1 MTSNGNQLIAKN
13 TLMLYFRMI
22 LTMLV
27 SLYTSRVVLSTLG
40 VEDYGIYN
48 VVSGFVTMFGFL
60 NNSMSR
66 ATQRFLT
73 FEIGRENY
81 TQLRNVFSMSLNIH
95 YFIAFVVFLFAE
107 LIGMWFFNNQLNVP
121 SDRMYAARWVYQL
134 SILSLMVNII
144 SVPYNA
150 MIIAY
155 ERMNIFAWVS
165 IVEVSLKLLIVFM
178 LQLFGFDKLILYAIL
193 ILIVSLAIRLIY
205 AKYCDAKF
213 KESKFRWYWDKE
225 MFKVLLSF
233 AGWNLWGNIAS
244 VLTGQGVN
252 ILLNIYFGPVVNAAR
267 GIAFQIKGAI
277 ISFVQNFQMAL
288 NPQII
293 KSFAINDITYMHQL
307 TFQGSKFSFYLLLIL
322 SLPVLFETEFILNL
336 WLKVV
341 PDYTI
346 VFTRLII
353 LNILIDSIS
362 GPLMTAAQATGKIK
376 LYQGVVGGVLL
387 LNLPLSYV
395 FLIFGYSPE
404 TTFIIGIFISIIALF
419 IRLIILQKIIRLKII
434 DFFTSVIFKLLI
446 VTIVSIIPPMLICS
460 FLDESIMRIILVT
473 FLSIFSSI
481 ITIYF
486 LGLTVSER
494 DYTIKILRKFQ
505 IRFF

>member
-1 MTSNGNQLIAKN
+1 
-13 TLMLYFRMI
+13 
-22 LTMLV
+22 MLV

>member
-1 MTSNGNQLIAKN
+1 
-13 TLMLYFRMI
+13 MI

>member
-1 MTSNGNQLIAKN
+1 
-13 TLMLYFRMI
+13 
-22 LTMLV
+22 MLV

-178 LQLFGFDKLILYAIL
+178 LLLFGFDKLILYAIL

>member
-1 MTSNGNQLIAKN
+1 
-13 TLMLYFRMI
+13 
-22 LTMLV
+22 
-27 SLYTSRVVLSTLG
+27 
-40 VEDYGIYN
+40 
-48 VVSGFVTMFGFL
+48 
-60 NNSMSR
+60 
-66 ATQRFLT
+66 
-73 FEIGRENY
+73 
-81 TQLRNVFSMSLNIH
+81 
-95 YFIAFVVFLFAE
+95 
-107 LIGMWFFNNQLNVP
+107 
-121 SDRMYAARWVYQL
+121 
-134 SILSLMVNII
+134 
-144 SVPYNA
+144 
-150 MIIAY
+150 
-155 ERMNIFAWVS
+155 
-165 IVEVSLKLLIVFM
+165 
-178 LQLFGFDKLILYAIL
+178 
-193 ILIVSLAIRLIY
+193 LAIRLIY